1 MLFQVL
7 SSKKPGTH
15 LEGSGLFVRFVGI
28 FDIRI
33 LLVVVVE
40 GRLFLLIFPAFFALG
55 VLLRLHVFFVTF
67 LVKNLETR
75 LGISWNGR

>member
-1 MLFQVL
+1 ML
-7 SSKKPGTH
+7 SGKKSDTH

-40 GRLFLLIFPAFFALG
+40 DSLFLLIFPAFFALG

-75 LGISWNGR
+75 LGVSWNERLKS

>member
-1 MLFQVL
+1 ML
-7 SSKKPGTH
+7 SGKKSDTH

-40 GRLFLLIFPAFFALG
+40 GRLFLLIFPAFIALG
-55 VLLRLHVFFVTF
+55 VLRIDVFFVTF

-75 LGISWNGR
+75 LGVSWNERLKS